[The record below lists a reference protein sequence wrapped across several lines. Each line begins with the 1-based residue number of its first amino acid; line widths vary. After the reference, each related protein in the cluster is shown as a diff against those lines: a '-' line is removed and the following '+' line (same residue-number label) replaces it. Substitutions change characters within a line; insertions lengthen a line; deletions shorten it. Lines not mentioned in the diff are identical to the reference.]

1 MDSNNSVK
9 SSDRAPQARR
19 STTRP
24 RAPGIRWSVGLW
36 ALVLA
41 ALGLFLVLHYPVA
54 PWAASLLFVLCCVAF
69 FVWPDSWLIAVPLLL
84 PLVGFAPWTGWIT
97 FEELDLLVLAAAVG
111 GYARLAWPTS
121 HAAPLGRQP
130 RSSAGAWLMLLLFAA
145 STLVAMARGF
155 ADAGGFS
162 FGWFQGYHEPMN
174 SLRLAKSFFLALL
187 VMPLWRAA
195 VVRRGAQA
203 PTWLALGLALGL
215 VGVCLATV
223 WERMAFVGLF
233 NFSTDYRTTALFW
246 EMHVGGAA
254 LDGFLALLM
263 PFVLRELF
271 VAHTHR
277 RWAAVVACL
286 GLAGYACL
294 TTFSRG
300 VYLAV
305 PIGLA
310 VTAALCL
317 LSTRRQ
323 LRRPGGAGAGN
334 RAGAATVATPKLSLG
349 VGAVLVLLFGGA
361 IMWTFPSS
369 GYRGL
374 LALLGAAA
382 VALPLAGVLRRFKVV
397 DWMVGL
403 VAGVLLSLALWA
415 GAMLGSKGSYVG
427 YGVCLLLTLAL
438 LWASRAA
445 AVVLPGKRARVGLAG
460 QLALAGFIA
469 VLVGA
474 GLVAQHWGY
483 ARGLD
488 GMLPVLVGFLLLA
501 LAAGAVPKAVWPTGL
516 RWQAT
521 TWAGMVMVGGIVS
534 IFGGGAYMGERFST
548 TSNDLDNR
556 VAHWTQ
562 GWNMLTAPL
571 DPVLGKGLGRY
582 PASHFLTGAASEHP
596 GDYRLKSEDGNT
608 FLVLGGGKQ
617 KYTGWGEILRV
628 SQRIRAPQG
637 PVSVALRVRTA
648 NELGLHLEV
657 CEKHLLYNSGCFL
670 AGKGVKPMPGVW
682 QDLNVPLAGK
692 GLSGG
697 DWYAPRLVAF
707 SIATDTPLA
716 LLEVDNIQLL
726 GPDGRQLLDNGD
738 FSGDMQRWFFS
749 SDRNHMPW
757 HMKNVFMNVVFDQG
771 GVGLLLFSAMLLAAL
786 WRVSVGTAKDHPLAP
801 GIAGGLVGFVV
812 VGLFDSLI
820 DVPRLAFMFYVV
832 LLLGLTLRQAST
844 PRSPAPSRSMPV

>member
-1 MDSNNSVK
+1 MK
-9 SSDRAPQARR
+9 SSDRATKARR
-19 STTRP
+19 SAARP

-41 ALGLFLVLHYPVA
+41 ALGMFLVLHYPVA
-54 PWAASLLFVLCCVAF
+54 PWVASLLFVVCCVAF

-111 GYARLAWPTS
+111 GYARLAWPS
-121 HAAPLGRQP
+121 AKAVPLARQP

-145 STLVAMARGF
+145 STLVAMERGF
-155 ADAGGFS
+155 ADAGGLS

-203 PTWLALGLALGL
+203 PTWLALGLMLGL
-215 VGVCLATV
+215 AAACLTTV

-233 NFSTDYRTTALFW
+233 NFSTDYRTTGLFW

-254 LDGFLALLM
+254 LDGFLALLL

-271 VAHTHR
+271 VAHSQR
-277 RWAAVVACL
+277 SWAAVVACL

-305 PIGLA
+305 PVGLA
-310 VTAALCL
+310 VTGALCL
-317 LSTRRQ
+317 LSARR
-323 LRRPGGAGAGN
+323 RSR
-334 RAGAATVATPKLSLG
+334 RAGPGATTVVAPQLSLG
-349 VGAVLVLLFGGA
+349 TAVVLLLLFGGA
-361 IMWTFPSS
+361 ILWIFPSS

-382 VALPLAGVLRRFKVV
+382 VAMPLAGVLRRFKAV
-397 DWMVGL
+397 DWVVGL

-415 GAMLGSKGSYVG
+415 GTMLGSKGAYVG
-427 YGVCLLLTLAL
+427 YGVCLLLTLVL
-438 LWASRAA
+438 LWISRAG
-445 AVVLPGKRARVGLAG
+445 AVAVPGKRVRVGLAE
-460 QLALAGFIA
+460 QLALAGFMA
-469 VLVGA
+469 VLVGV
-474 GLVAQHWGY
+474 GLVVQHWGY
-483 ARGLD
+483 ARGFD
-488 GMLPVLVGFLLLA
+488 AMLPVLVGFLLLA
-501 LAAGAVPKAVWPTGL
+501 LVAGASPKAVWPASI
-516 RWQAT
+516 RWHAT
-521 TWAGMVMVGGIVS
+521 TWAGMAMVGGIVS
-534 IFGGGAYMGERFST
+534 IFGGGTYMSERFST
-548 TSNDLDNR
+548 TSSDMDNR
-556 VAHWTQ
+556 VTHWTQ

-571 DPVLGKGLGRY
+571 DPVLGKGMGRY
-582 PASHFLTGAASEHP
+582 PASYFLTGAATEHP
-596 GDYRLKSEDGNT
+596 GDYRLKSEGGNT
-608 FLVLGGGKQ
+608 YLVLGGGKQ
-617 KYTGWGEILRV
+617 RYMGWGEILRV

-637 PVSVALRVRTA
+637 PISVALRVRTA

-657 CEKHLLYNSGCFL
+657 CEKHLLYNGGCFVG
-670 AGKGVKPMPGVW
+670 ASGVKSMPGVW
-682 QDLNVPLAGK
+682 QDLRIPLGGK
-692 GLSGG
+692 NLAGG
-697 DWYAPRLVAF
+697 DWYAPRMVAF
-707 SIATDTPLA
+707 SIATGTPRA
-716 LLEVDNIQLL
+716 LLDVDNIQLL

-738 FSGDMQRWFFS
+738 FSEDMQRWFFS

-757 HMKNVFMNVVFDQG
+757 HMKNVFMNVLFDQG

-812 VGLFDSLI
+812 VGLFDSLV

-832 LLLGLTLRQAST
+832 LLLGLTVRQASA
-844 PRSPAPSRSMPV
+844 PRSPASSRSMPP

>member
-1 MDSNNSVK
+1 MDSKHTVK
-9 SSDRAPQARR
+9 STESASHSRPPKNRSRAP
-19 STTRP
+19 SP
-24 RAPGIRWSVGLW
+24 RWSVGLW

-41 ALGLFLVLHYPVA
+41 AMGVFLVLHYPVA
-54 PWAASLLFVLCCVAF
+54 PWAAGVVFLACCVAF
-69 FVWPDSWLIAVPLLL
+69 FVWPDSWLVAVPLLL
-84 PLVGFAPWTGWIT
+84 PLTGFAPWTGWIT
-97 FEELDLLVLAAAVG
+97 FEELDLLVLAAAAG
-111 GYARLAWPTS
+111 GYARLAWPS
-121 HAAPLGRQP
+121 PKAIPLARQP

-195 VVRRGAQA
+195 VERRGAQA
-203 PTWLALGLALGL
+203 PTWLAMGLMLGLAGAS
-215 VGVCLATV
+215 LATV

-271 VAHTHR
+271 VAHSHR

-305 PIGLA
+305 PVGLA
-310 VTAALCL
+310 VTVALCL
-317 LSTRRQ
+317 LSARRQ
-323 LRRPGGAGAGN
+323 LRRGGAGAGT
-334 RAGAATVATPKLSLG
+334 AAATVAAPQLHLG
-349 VGAVLVLLFGGA
+349 PGAVLVLLFGAA
-361 IMWTFPSS
+361 ILWTFPSS

-382 VALPLAGVLRRFKVV
+382 VVLPLAGVLRRFQAV
-397 DWMVGL
+397 DWIVGL

-415 GAMLGSKGSYVG
+415 GAQLGSKGSYLG
-427 YGVCLLLTLAL
+427 YGACLLLTLTL
-438 LWASRAA
+438 LGASRTT
-445 AVVLPGKRARVGLAG
+445 AVAVSGKRVRVGLAA
-460 QLALAGFIA
+460 QLALAGFMA

-474 GLVAQHWGY
+474 GLVAEHWGY
-483 ARGLD
+483 ARGGD
-488 GMLPVLVGFLLLA
+488 AMLPVLVGFLLLT
-501 LAAGAVPKAVWPTGL
+501 LLAGASPRAVWPL
-516 RWQAT
+516 HIRWHAT

-534 IFGGGAYMGERFST
+534 IFGGGAYMSERFST
-548 TSNDLDNR
+548 SSSDMDTR

-562 GWNMLTAPL
+562 GWRMLTAPL
-571 DPVLGKGLGRY
+571 DPVLGKGMGRY
-582 PASHFLTGAASEHP
+582 PASYYLTGASTEHP
-596 GDYRLKSEDGNT
+596 GDYRLKSQDGNT
-608 FLVLGGGKQ
+608 YLVLGGGKQ
-617 KYTGWGEILRV
+617 AYMGWGEILRV

-637 PVSVALRVRTA
+637 PLTVALRVRTA
-648 NELGLHLEV
+648 KELGLHLEV
-657 CEKHLLYNSGCFL
+657 CEKQLLYNGGCFL
-670 AGKGVKPMPGVW
+670 AGSSVKPMPGVW
-682 QDLNVPLAGK
+682 QDLRIPLAGNQ
-692 GLSGG
+692 LAGG
-697 DWYAPRLVAF
+697 DWYAPRMVAF

-726 GPDGRQLLDNGD
+726 GLDGRQLLDNGD
-738 FSGDMQRWFFS
+738 FSEDMRRWFFS
-749 SDRNHMPW
+749 SDRNHLPW
-757 HMKNVFMNVVFDQG
+757 HIKNVFMNVLFDQG

-801 GIAGGLVGFVV
+801 GIGGGLVGFVL
-812 VGLFDSLI
+812 VGLFDSLV
-820 DVPRLAFMFYVV
+820 DVPRLAFVFYVV
-832 LLLGLTLRQAST
+832 LLLGLTVRQAT
-844 PRSPAPSRSMPV
+844 APGRQRSAAA

>member
-1 MDSNNSVK
+1 MDSSNTKK
-9 SSDRAPQARR
+9 SSDQAPHSCR
-19 STTRP
+19 SAARP
-24 RAPGIRWSVGLW
+24 RKPGIRWSVGLW

-54 PWAASLLFVLCCVAF
+54 PWAASLVFVACCVAF
-69 FVWPDSWLIAVPLLL
+69 FVWPDSWLVAVPLAL
-84 PLVGFAPWTGWIT
+84 PLIGVAPWTGWIT
-97 FEELDLLVLAAAVG
+97 FEELDLLVLAAAAG
-111 GYARLAWPTS
+111 GYARLAWPS
-121 HAAPLGRQP
+121 PSAAPVARQP

-195 VVRRGAQA
+195 VARRGAQA
-203 PTWLALGLALGL
+203 PTWLAMGLMLGLAGA
-215 VGVCLATV
+215 CMATV

-233 NFSTDYRTTALFW
+233 NFSTDYRTTGLFW

-271 VAHTHR
+271 VAHSHR

-286 GLAGYACL
+286 GLGGYACL

-305 PIGLA
+305 PVGLA
-310 VTAALCL
+310 VTLALCL
-317 LSTRRQ
+317 LSARRQ
-323 LRRPGGAGAGN
+323 RGRGGVHT
-334 RAGAATVATPKLSLG
+334 AAVAVPQLSLG
-349 VGAVLVLLFGGA
+349 VGAVLLLLFGGA
-361 IMWTFPSS
+361 ILWTFPSS

-374 LALLGAAA
+374 LALLGAVA
-382 VALPLAGVLRRFKVV
+382 VALPLAGVLRRFKAA

-415 GAMLGSKGSYVG
+415 GAMQGSKGSYLG
-427 YGVCLLLTLAL
+427 YGACLLLSLGL
-438 LWASRAA
+438 LFASRTTTVAA
-445 AVVLPGKRARVGLAG
+445 PGKRVRAGLAA
-460 QLALAGFIA
+460 QLALAGFLA

-474 GLVAQHWGY
+474 GLVAEHWGY
-483 ARGLD
+483 ARAGD
-488 GMLPVLVGFLLLA
+488 AILPVLGGLLL
-501 LAAGAVPKAVWPTGL
+501 LTLGAGVSPRAVWPTSL

-521 TWAGMVMVGGIVS
+521 TWAGMAMVGGILS
-534 IFGGGAYMGERFST
+534 IFGGGAYMSERFST
-548 TSNDLDNR
+548 TSSDMDTR

-571 DPVLGKGLGRY
+571 DPVLGKGMGRY
-582 PASHFLTGAASEHP
+582 PASYYLTGTSSEHP
-596 GDYRLKSEDGNT
+596 GDYRLKSQDGNT
-608 FLVLGGGKQ
+608 YLVLGGGKQ
-617 KYTGWGEILRV
+617 AYMGWGEMLRV

-637 PVSVALRVRTA
+637 PVTVALRVRTA
-648 NELGLHLEV
+648 KELGLHLEV
-657 CEKHLLYNSGCFL
+657 CEKQLLYNGDCFM
-670 AGKGVKPMPGVW
+670 AGTGVKPMPGVW
-682 QDLNVPLAGK
+682 QNLRIPLAGN
-692 GLSGG
+692 GLGGG
-697 DWYAPRLVAF
+697 DWYAPRMVAF

-716 LLEVDNIQLL
+716 LFDVDDIQLL

-738 FSGDMQRWFFS
+738 FSEDMRRWFFS
-749 SDRNHMPW
+749 SDRNHLPW
-757 HMKNVFMNVVFDQG
+757 HIKNLFMNVLFDQG

-786 WRVSVGTAKDHPLAP
+786 WRVTVGTAKDHPLAP
-801 GIAGGLVGFVV
+801 GIGGGLVGFVL
-812 VGLFDSLI
+812 VGLFDSLV
-820 DVPRLAFMFYVV
+820 DVPRLAFVFYVL
-832 LLLGLTLRQAST
+832 LLLGLTLRQATAARVGASG
-844 PRSPAPSRSMPV
+844 RR

>member
-1 MDSNNSVK
+1 M
-9 SSDRAPQARR
+9 R
-19 STTRP
+19 STESALHPSRSGSRSHAKP
-24 RAPGIRWSVGLW
+24 HGAGIRWSVGLW

-41 ALGLFLVLHYPVA
+41 ALGVFLVLHYPVA
-54 PWAASLLFVLCCVAF
+54 PWVASLVFVACCVAF

-84 PLVGFAPWTGWIT
+84 PLIGFAPWTGWIT

-111 GYARLAWPTS
+111 GYARLAWPS
-121 HAAPLGRQP
+121 AQAVPVARQP
-130 RSSAGAWLMLLLFAA
+130 RSSAGAWLLLLLFAA

-203 PTWLALGLALGL
+203 PTWLAMGLMLGLAGAS
-215 VGVCLATV
+215 LATV

-233 NFSTDYRTTALFW
+233 NFSTDYRTTGLFW

-271 VAHTHR
+271 VARSHR

-305 PIGLA
+305 PVGLA
-310 VTAALCL
+310 VTVALCL
-317 LSTRRQ
+317 LSARRQ
-323 LRRPGGAGAGN
+323 LRRGGPT
-334 RAGAATVATPKLSLG
+334 AAADVAVTAPKLSLG
-349 VGAVLVLLFGGA
+349 AGAVLLVLFGGA
-361 IMWTFPSS
+361 VLWTFPSS

-382 VALPLAGVLRRFKVV
+382 VAMPLAGVLRRFKAM

-415 GAMLGSKGSYVG
+415 GAMLGSKASYLG
-427 YGVCLLLTLAL
+427 YGACLLLTLAL
-438 LWASRAA
+438 LFASLTT
-445 AVVLPGKRARVGLAG
+445 AVAVPGKRVRVGLAA
-460 QLALAGFIA
+460 QLALAGFMA

-474 GLVAQHWGY
+474 GLVAEHWGY
-483 ARGLD
+483 ARGGD
-488 GMLPVLVGFLLLA
+488 AMLPVLVGFMLLTLV
-501 LAAGAVPKAVWPTGL
+501 AGASPKAVWPTST

-521 TWAGMVMVGGIVS
+521 SWAGMAMLGGIVS
-534 IFGGGAYMGERFST
+534 IFGGGAYMSERFST
-548 TSNDLDNR
+548 TSSDMDTR
-556 VAHWTQ
+556 VSHWTQ
-562 GWNMLTAPL
+562 GWNMLSAPL
-571 DPVLGKGLGRY
+571 DPVLGKGMGRY
-582 PASHFLTGAASEHP
+582 PASYYLTGASTEHP
-596 GDYRLKSEDGNT
+596 GDYRLKSQNGNT
-608 FLVLGGGKQ
+608 YLVLGGGKQ
-617 KYTGWGEILRV
+617 QYMGWGEILRV
-628 SQRIRAPQG
+628 SQRIRAPEG
-637 PVSVALRVRTA
+637 PVTVALRVRTA

-657 CEKHLLYNSGCFL
+657 CEKHLLYNGGCIL
-670 AGKGVKPMPGVW
+670 ASTVVKPMPGVW
-682 QDLNVPLAGK
+682 QDMRVPLAGND
-692 GLSGG
+692 LGG
-697 DWYAPRLVAF
+697 SNWFAPRLVAF
-707 SIATDTPLA
+707 SIATDTA
-716 LLEVDNIQLL
+716 LGLLDVDNIQLL

-738 FSGDMQRWFFS
+738 FSADMQRWFFS
-749 SDRNHMPW
+749 SDRNHLPW
-757 HMKNVFMNVVFDQG
+757 HIKNVFMNVLFDQG

-786 WRVSVGTAKDHPLAP
+786 WRVTMGSAKDHPLAP
-801 GIAGGLVGFVV
+801 GIGGGLVGFVL
-812 VGLFDSLI
+812 VGLFDSLV
-820 DVPRLAFMFYVV
+820 DVPRLAFVFYVV
-832 LLLGLTLRQAST
+832 LLLGLTVRQAT
-844 PRSPAPSRSMPV
+844 VARSASSGRR